1 MTHQSPTH
9 FPRTPIDAGGQV
21 AQLRH
26 VLRLVGELAGRGAA
40 PSADEAALLDEGAR
54 ISSAYDRALPIV
66 RRRFDALA
74 GETAAWSAAAIEAL
88 LLAGD
93 QRSPAAARRLAD
105 ELEAAL
111 RKLTALLP
119 QAEPP
124 DGLLPQ
130 AIP

>member
-26 VLRLVGELAGRGAA
+26 VLRLVGELAGRRAA
-40 PSADEAALLDEGAR
+40 RGADEAALDESAR

>member
-9 FPRTPIDAGGQV
+9 FPRTPIDAGSQV

-26 VLRLVGELAGRGAA
+26 VLRLVRELAGRGPA
-40 PSADEAALLDEGAR
+40 PGADDAALDESAR
-54 ISSAYDRALPIV
+54 VSSAYDNALPIV

-93 QRSPAAARRLAD
+93 KRSPAAARRLAA

-111 RKLTALLP
+111 RALTALLR
-119 QAEPP
+119 QAGGP

>member
-1 MTHQSPTH
+1 MTHQSQTH
-9 FPRTPIDAGGQV
+9 FAHTPIDAGSQV

-26 VLRLVGELAGRGAA
+26 VLRLVGELAGRGTA
-40 PSADEAALLDEGAR
+40 PGADDAALDESAR
-54 ISSAYDRALPIV
+54 ISSAYDHALPIV

-119 QAEPP
+119 QAEVP

>member
-9 FPRTPIDAGGQV
+9 FSRKPIDAGSQV

-26 VLRLVGELAGRGAA
+26 VLRLVGELGGRRPAPGA
-40 PSADEAALLDEGAR
+40 DDAALDESAR
-54 ISSAYDRALPIV
+54 ISSAYDNALPIV
-66 RRRFDALA
+66 QRRFDALA

-105 ELEAAL
+105 ELETAL
-111 RKLTALLP
+111 RELTALLR
-119 QAEPP
+119 QAGGP

-130 AIP
+130 AIL